1 MKPATCVPGTLTK
14 PFQSPGGLK
23 CPFSADGDRTLPAL
37 HHMPPLPQEPPAMG
51 EDPPP
56 GPSAMGEDH
65 PPPRDHLL
73 WTRIPPVMGEDT
85 PPPPET
91 LGWWRWL
98 PATASPLLA
107 RRWASH
113 SCISQGVSVSPVRSR
128 AAHRRPPGAAGTV
141 PRALPAPSP
150 PASSSACPRPRRPP
164 LHVPGRYAKVT
175 VPPQICSEGGGAQRR
190 REHARKPPLILRHSP
205 EVTSGQAPAMRRRP
219 PLTTPRR

>member
-1 MKPATCVPGTLTK
+1 M
-14 PFQSPGGLK
+14 
-23 CPFSADGDRTLPAL
+23 D
-37 HHMPPLPQEPPAMG
+37 
-51 EDPPP
+51 EDPTCY
-56 GPSAMGEDH
+56 GRGH
-65 PPPRDHLL
+65 P
-73 WTRIPPVMGEDT
+73 